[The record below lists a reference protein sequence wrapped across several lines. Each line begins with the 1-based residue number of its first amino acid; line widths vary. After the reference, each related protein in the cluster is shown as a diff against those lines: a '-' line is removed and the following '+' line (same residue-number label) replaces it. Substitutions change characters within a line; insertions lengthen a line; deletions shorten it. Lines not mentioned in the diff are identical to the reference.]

1 MSKDA
6 DSPLPNDL
14 NTALALLMQER
25 QLHEQTVAELALT
38 IETQQQRIE
47 QQEHRLLQLLRRHFG
62 PSREAIDPDQL
73 LLFEAADLEA
83 LAQEF
88 RAAATSD
95 DPPTVEQST
104 ADSLADAP
112 SAPKQNGHG
121 RRSLPA
127 HLPREERRYELPLAE
142 RCCPDCGQA
151 RAEIGTETSSQLEYV
166 PGTYKVIEH
175 VRVKYA
181 CRHCTENVAVAPKP
195 PQPAGKGLPGPGLLA
210 HTVLSKYGD
219 HLPLY
224 RQEDQASRQGLELRR
239 STLCDWIAAAADLVL
254 PLVQRMRE
262 LLLQSR
268 IIHTDDT
275 TVKLLVPLLGRAKI
289 ARFWAYLG
297 DRQHPYTV
305 YDFTD
310 SRNRDGPARFL
321 ENFSGYLQAD
331 AYGGYDGLYA
341 GPSSTSQESGKI
353 VEVACWAHVRRYW
366 FEATTTDP
374 VRAHHVLGVI
384 ARLYQIESACESLT
398 DAQRCAAR
406 QAQALPLLR
415 SLETWLAQESP
426 RLLPKSPI
434 GKAAIYT
441 TNQWQALLRYTEDG
455 ELSIDNNVSER
466 TVKMQAIGRKNW
478 LFVASVTGGQRA
490 ATLYSLI
497 ASCKANQVE
506 PWAYLR
512 DIFTRL
518 PALSAG
524 DSALHNPQMLDQ
536 LLPDRWLQA
545 NPQHRWNIDEVRR
558 QERKRRHQKLRQR
571 RKK

>member
-6 DSPLPNDL
+6 DSPLPNELPDDL
-14 NTALALLMQER
+14 ATALALLVQER
-25 QLHEQTVAELALT
+25 QLHEQTVAELAST
-38 IETQQQRIE
+38 IETQQQLIA
-47 QQEHRLLQLLRRHFG
+47 QQEHRLAQLLRRHFG
-62 PSREAIDPDQL
+62 PSREALDPDQL

-83 LAQEF
+83 LVQEY
-88 RAAATSD
+88 RAAAD
-95 DPPTVEQST
+95 GQPLEEQAPEQPPDE
-104 ADSLADAP
+104 
-112 SAPKQNGHG
+112 SAQPGHG
-121 RRSLPA
+121 RRVLPA
-127 HLPREERRYELPLAE
+127 HLPREERRYELTPAE

-166 PGTYKVIEH
+166 PATYKVIEH

-181 CRHCTENVAVAPKP
+181 CRHCAEQVAVAPKP
-195 PQPAGKGLPGPGLLA
+195 PQPTGKGLPGPGLLA

-224 RQEDQASRQGLELRR
+224 RQEDQAARQGLELRR
-239 STLCDWIAAAADLVL
+239 STLCDWIAAAADLAA
-254 PLVQRMRE
+254 PLVRRMRQ
-262 LLLQSR
+262 LVLQAR

-275 TVKLLVPLLGRAKI
+275 TVKLLVPLLGRAKL

-297 DRQHPYTV
+297 DRQQPYTV

-310 SRNRDGPARFL
+310 SRNRDGPAKFL

-341 GPSSTSQESGKI
+341 SPSSRI
-353 VEVACWAHVRRYW
+353 VEVACWAHARRYW
-366 FEATTTDP
+366 FEAATTDP
-374 VRAHHVLGVI
+374 ARAHHVLGVI

-398 DAQRCAAR
+398 AAERCAAR

-490 ATLYSLI
+490 AALYSLI

-512 DIFTRL
+512 DVFTRL
-518 PALSAG
+518 PALPA
-524 DSALHNPQMLDQ
+524 DDPELPNQNLLDQ
-536 LLPDRWLQA
+536 LLPDRWLLA
-545 NPQHRWNIDEVRR
+545 HPQHRWNIDEIRR
-558 QERKRRHQKLRQR
+558 KERKRRHQKLRQR

>member
-6 DSPLPNDL
+6 DSPLPHDL
-14 NTALALLMQER
+14 ATALALLVQER
-25 QLHEQTVAELALT
+25 QLHEQTVAQLAST
-38 IETQQQRIE
+38 IESQQQLIE
-47 QQEHRLLQLLRRHFG
+47 QQEHRLAQLLRRHFG
-62 PSREAIDPDQL
+62 PSRESINPDQL

-83 LAQEF
+83 LVQEY
-88 RAAATSD
+88 RDAADGPQPDELPAL
-95 DPPTVEQST
+95 P
-104 ADSLADAP
+104 ADAP
-112 SAPKQNGHG
+112 TATQPNGHG
-121 RRSLPA
+121 RRVLPA
-127 HLPREERRYELPLAE
+127 HLPREERRYELTPAE
-142 RCCPDCGQA
+142 QRCPDCNQP
-151 RAEIGTETSSQLEYV
+151 RTEIGTETSSQLEYV
-166 PGTYKVIEH
+166 PATYKVIEH

-181 CRHCTENVAVAPKP
+181 CRHCAEQVALAPKP
-195 PQPAGKGLPGPGLLA
+195 PQPTGKGLPGPGLLA

-239 STLCDWIAAAADLVL
+239 STLCDWIAAAADLAM
-254 PLVQRMRE
+254 PLVQRMRQ
-262 LLLQSR
+262 LVLQSR

-275 TVKLLVPLLGRAKI
+275 TVKLLVPLLGRAKL
-289 ARFWAYLG
+289 ARFWTYLG

-310 SRNRDGPARFL
+310 SRNRDGPAKFL
-321 ENFSGYLQAD
+321 QSFSGYLQAD

-341 GPSSTSQESGKI
+341 GPNSRI
-353 VEVACWAHVRRYW
+353 VEVACWAHTRRYW

-384 ARLYQIESACESLT
+384 ARLYQIESACENLT
-398 DAQRCAAR
+398 DVQRYAVR

-426 RLLPKSPI
+426 RLLPKSPS
-434 GKAAIYT
+434 GKAASYT
-441 TNQWQALLRYTEDG
+441 GNQWQALLRYTEDG
-455 ELSIDNNVSER
+455 QLSIDNNVSER

-490 ATLYSLI
+490 AALYSLI

-512 DIFTRL
+512 DVFTRL
-518 PALSAG
+518 PALPAEEPVTASAFC
-524 DSALHNPQMLDQ
+524 
-536 LLPDRWLQA
+536 QA
-545 NPQHRWNIDEVRR
+545 RGKLSSDV
-558 QERKRRHQKLRQR
+558 LRQIVSFR
-571 RKK
+571 

>member
-14 NTALALLMQER
+14 PNDLVTALALLVQER
-25 QLHEQTVAELALT
+25 QLRLQESALHEQTVAELAST
-38 IETQQQRIE
+38 IETQQQLIA
-47 QQEHRLLQLLRRHFG
+47 QQEHRLAQLLRRHFG
-62 PSREAIDPDQL
+62 PSRESIDPDQL

-83 LAQEF
+83 LVQEY
-88 RAAATSD
+88 RATADGQPLEEQAAA
-95 DPPTVEQST
+95 PEQP
-104 ADSLADAP
+104 ADE
-112 SAPKQNGHG
+112 SAQPGHG
-121 RRSLPA
+121 RRVLPT
-127 HLPREERRYELPLAE
+127 HLPREERRYELTLDE
-142 RCCPDCGQA
+142 QRCPGCNQP
-151 RAEIGTETSSQLEYV
+151 RTEIGTETSSQLEYV
-166 PGTYKVIEH
+166 PATYKVIEH

-181 CRHCTENVAVAPKP
+181 CRHCAEQVAVAPKP

-224 RQEDQASRQGLELRR
+224 RQEDQAARQGLELRR
-239 STLCDWIAAAADLVL
+239 STLCDWIAAAADLAV

-262 LLLQSR
+262 LVLQSR
-268 IIHTDDT
+268 VIHTDDT

-289 ARFWAYLG
+289 ARFWAYIG
-297 DRQHPYTV
+297 DRQQPYTV

-310 SRNRDGPARFL
+310 SRNRDGPAKFL
-321 ENFSGYLQAD
+321 QGFSGYLQAD

-341 GPSSTSQESGKI
+341 SPSSRI
-353 VEVACWAHVRRYW
+353 IEVACWAHARRYW
-366 FEATTTDP
+366 FEAATTDP
-374 VRAHHVLGVI
+374 ARAHHVLGII
-384 ARLYQIESACESLT
+384 ARLYQIESACENLT
-398 DAQRCAAR
+398 DSQRCTAR
-406 QAQALPLLR
+406 QTQALPLLR

-434 GKAAIYT
+434 GKAASYT
-441 TNQWQALLRYTEDG
+441 TNQWQALVRYTEDG

-466 TVKMQAIGRKNW
+466 TVKMQAIGRRNW

-490 ATLYSLI
+490 AALYSLI

-512 DIFTRL
+512 DVFTQL
-518 PALSAG
+518 PALPAEE
-524 DSALHNPQMLDQ
+524 PERLDQ

-545 NPQHRWNIDEVRR
+545 HPQHRWNIDEIRR
-558 QERKRRHQKLRQR
+558 KERKKRHQKLRQR

>member
-6 DSPLPNDL
+6 DSPLPNELPRDL
-14 NTALALLMQER
+14 ATALALLVQER

-47 QQEHRLLQLLRRHFG
+47 QQEHRLAQLLRRHFG
-62 PSREAIDPDQL
+62 PSRESIDPDQL

-88 RAAATSD
+88 RDTATSD
-95 DPPTVEQST
+95 DPPTVEQ
-104 ADSLADAP
+104 APAQPADA
-112 SAPKQNGHG
+112 SAKPGHG

-127 HLPREERRYELPLAE
+127 HLPREERRYELTPDE
-142 RCCPDCGQA
+142 RRCPCCDQP

-181 CRHCTENVAVAPKP
+181 CRHCTENVALAPKP

-239 STLCDWIAAAADLVL
+239 STLCDWIAAAADLAL
-254 PLVQRMRE
+254 PLVQLMRE
-262 LLLQSR
+262 LVLQSR

-310 SRNRDGPARFL
+310 SRNRDGPAQFL

-341 GPSSTSQESGKI
+341 GPNSRI
-353 VEVACWAHVRRYW
+353 IEVACWAHVRRYW

-374 VRAHHVLGVI
+374 ARAHHVLGVI
-384 ARLYQIESACESLT
+384 ARLYQIESACENLT

-441 TNQWQALLRYTEDG
+441 TNQWQALLRYTEDS

-490 ATLYSLI
+490 AALYSLI

-512 DIFTRL
+512 DVFTRL
-518 PALSAG
+518 PALSA
-524 DSALHNPQMLDQ
+524 DEPELLDQ
-536 LLPDRWLQA
+536 LLPDQWLQA
-545 NPQHRWNIDEVRR
+545 HPQHRWNIDEIRR
-558 QERKRRHQKLRQR
+558 KERQKRRQKLRQR
-571 RKK
+571 RKS